1 MLYYSQY
8 HNLLLIDRDGQLQQK
23 IVLDSPS
30 FGRRMVCRLVGA
42 LVAALFAGN
51 GSDRA
56 KHFANAANRRHHRH
70 CDRSHTHHHD
80 LQRYIN
86 FCIFV
91 IDKLLLINLVC
102 YCITASGFIHHHLSF
117 FLFLTQTA
125 TRHFTLS
132 RSYQN
137 ALTLYGHQCDQIW
150 RYFTTW
156 TKLLHLRPNFTSIWE
171 IFKDLRILNLD

>member
-56 KHFANAANRRHHRH
+56 KHFANAA
-70 CDRSHTHHHD
+70 
-80 LQRYIN
+80 IVA
-86 FCIFV
+86 IIAIAIV
-91 IDKLLLINLVC
+91 
-102 YCITASGFIHHHLSF
+102 
-117 FLFLTQTA
+117 
-125 TRHFTLS
+125 
-132 RSYQN
+132 
-137 ALTLYGHQCDQIW
+137 LTLI
-150 RYFTTW
+150 TTIS
-156 TKLLHLRPNFTSIWE
+156 NDTSI
-171 IFKDLRILNLD
+171 FAFL